1 MFDNNNDNT
10 SNFSYG
16 SGAPDTSP
24 GTSLAQSPPSR
35 DNEFQNF
42 MFGNYGINTLSV
54 TPEPASPPVSPGTV
68 TPYTAPSVYPSYYQ
82 DDDLSSA
89 PFATAFVPGWQDG
102 YVPPAPSAYVPVAD
116 SFGYNAPSSYSGHV
130 YPSVFQSD
138 DLTPV
143 VPPSPTPSIDFAD
156 PIWSIRPTADD
167 HSWSYIDPRLLQPV
181 PVASPF
187 SVSDDSLQ
195 TVIVAKVPGTSRS
208 VPVSVA
214 DSSEDEVESTGNTT
228 VVEQRH
234 DGSVIIT
241 QQGHRHPNGCDACA
255 PGPRG
260 RGVPCMVHPDF
271 PKCARC
277 TAWGKFCSLNYKV
290 SGGGGGGNDDTPWTI
305 YSNNVMSGAGVD
317 HKFASAT
324 TCSTARV
331 GRVRAGSGRA
341 GGSECRG
348 ARVVLLIDDDNGAVA
363 YR

>member
-1 MFDNNNDNT
+1 
-10 SNFSYG
+10 
-16 SGAPDTSP
+16 
-24 GTSLAQSPPSR
+24 
-35 DNEFQNF
+35 

-228 VVEQRH
+228 VVV
-234 DGSVIIT
+234 STFPLIYV
-241 QQGHRHPNGCDACA
+241 GCDIWVYADDIGA
-255 PGPRG
+255 TPR
-260 RGVPCMVHPDF
+260 
-271 PKCARC
+271 
-277 TAWGKFCSLNYKV
+277 
-290 SGGGGGGNDDTPWTI
+290 
-305 YSNNVMSGAGVD
+305 
-317 HKFASAT
+317 
-324 TCSTARV
+324 
-331 GRVRAGSGRA
+331 RVRDHHSARSPPPQRLRCLCSGSARSRCPVHGSSRLPQVRA
-341 GGSECRG
+341 VHCVGQ
-348 ARVVLLIDDDNGAVA
+348 VLLAQL
-363 YR
+363 